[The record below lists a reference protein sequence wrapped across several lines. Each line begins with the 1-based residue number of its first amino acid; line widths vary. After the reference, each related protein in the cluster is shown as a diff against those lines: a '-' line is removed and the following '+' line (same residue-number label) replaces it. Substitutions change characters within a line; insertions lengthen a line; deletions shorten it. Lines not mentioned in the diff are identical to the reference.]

1 MSGAFDFIK
10 KVFSSWGRAPRRASQ
25 HLSGRTLFLYLPVED
40 KMVHV
45 GTLSQ
50 EGREFVFVY
59 DKGFRHRDDLP
70 PISAFPDKGAE
81 YRSETLWPFFDVRLP
96 PVERADIAST
106 IKEKHLD
113 PEDTLALLAEFGRK
127 TLTTPYEFT
136 STRLSDPGYKVLQ
149 S

>member
-1 MSGAFDFIK
+1 MSSAFDFIK
-10 KVFSSWGRAPRRASQ
+10 KVFASWGRAPRRASE
-25 HLSGRTLFLYLPVED
+25 HHSGRTLYLYLPVQSR
-40 KMVHV
+40 MVPV

-50 EGREFVFVY
+50 EGKEFVFVY
-59 DKGFRHRDDLP
+59 DKEFRRRDDLP
-70 PISAFPDKGAE
+70 PISAFPDKGGE

-96 PVERADIAST
+96 PVERADVASK

-136 STRLSDPGYKVLQ
+136 STRFSDPGYRVLQ
-149 S
+149 T